1 MPSPQSPESDGTPV
15 EGGGPD
21 NTRGRRPDEPDGL
34 DEAVLDAVFTQSA
47 VGLHVLDR
55 DLRVVRVNTVAAGMR
70 GVPQEQVVGLT
81 ASEAYA
87 PFAEGVD
94 ERVLREVLTTG
105 HPRREVL
112 VRGRPPTDPDREH
125 VFSTSTFRLTDRR
138 GRTIGVVTTAVDVT
152 QRERAE
158 GRLRLLHAVRERIG
172 QSLDVLRIAQDLTD
186 VTVPGF
192 ADSVVVAL
200 TDDVLRGED
209 PHLSLR
215 TVAPLLRCAA
225 TAGSDGAGVLP
236 RVGTILLPGL
246 FGERLPGEP
255 TLLPTESEGR
265 ALPTALVASFTVRGR
280 LLGAVAFH
288 RRPTTSPFEP
298 EDLLLAADIT
308 ARTATCLE
316 NSLRFSREHI
326 VMTALQSWP
335 RKQPETTRN
344 ALEVSQRHR
353 HEGHG
358 AGSWCDVIPLSSAR
372 VALVAG
378 RVEQSGVS
386 AVATMSQLRTA
397 VHTLATL
404 DLEPHE
410 LLARLHLTTRRLAR
424 EQRELSDVEEPSAG
438 CAIAVHDPVSGL
450 LDIARAGNCFLA
462 LTRPDGSVE
471 PEPLPVGSLLGAD
484 GPPFPSRTYVLEPGS
499 TVCLASR
506 STGASSL
513 PVEALTRAL
522 SHPQHP
528 TETMADALEGLLG
541 PEEVL
546 LVART
551 QRLPDDHVTAW
562 DLPAD
567 PAAVADARRLAGRCL
582 ERWGTPVD
590 RFTVELVVSELVT
603 NAIRYGAPPIA
614 LRLVRQPHLLT
625 CEVEDASMTAPYL
638 RHARESDEGGRGLYI
653 CASLTDSWG
662 TRYTASGKTVWAAV
676 DLPQPETDRR
686 GGGHDAHIP

>member
-1 MPSPQSPESDGTPV
+1 MPSPQSPESDGTPA
-15 EGGGPD
+15 EGGGRD
-21 NTRGRRPDEPDGL
+21 TRGRRPHESEGL

-70 GVPQEQVVGLT
+70 GVSQEQVVGLT

-87 PFAEGVD
+87 PFAEGVG
-94 ERVLREVLTTG
+94 ERVLREVLATG

-112 VRGRPPTDPDREH
+112 VRGRPPADPDREH

-225 TAGSDGAGVLP
+225 TGGSDGAGVLP

-255 TLLPTESEGR
+255 TLLPAEAEGH
-265 ALPTALVASFTVRGR
+265 APHGLPTALVASFTVRGR

-288 RRPTTSPFEP
+288 RLPTTSPFEP
-298 EDLLLAADIT
+298 EDLLLAADVT

-471 PEPLPVGSLLGAD
+471 PEPLAVGSLLGAD
-484 GPPFPSRTYVLEPGS
+484 GPPFPSKTYVLQPGS

-562 DLPAD
+562 ELPAD
-567 PAAVADARRLAGRCL
+567 PAAVADARRLAGRSL

-676 DLPQPETDRR
+676 GLPQPETDRR
-686 GGGHDAHIP
+686 GG